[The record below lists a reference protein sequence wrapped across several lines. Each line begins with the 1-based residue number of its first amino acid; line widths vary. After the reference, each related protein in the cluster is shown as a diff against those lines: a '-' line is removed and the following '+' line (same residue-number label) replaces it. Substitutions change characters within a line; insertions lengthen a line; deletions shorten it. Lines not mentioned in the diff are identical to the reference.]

1 MKEKITTLS
10 DSFNESFQLLQ
21 KFEFEIFPFA
31 DRRIYDLQIL
41 RYI

>member
-10 DSFNESFQLLQ
+10 DSFNESFQFLQ

-31 DRRIYDLQIL
+31 VHRTYDLQIL

>member
-10 DSFNESFQLLQ
+10 DSLDESFQLLQ

-31 DRRIYDLQIL
+31 VRRIYDLQIL